1 MIRKITVLLVL
12 LISCAGVAQVGTNG
26 QDRKEEGRPVKEYNL
41 VLENNKIT
49 LGGVT
54 ANGMTINGGIPGPV
68 LEFTE
73 GDLAIINVTNKM
85 NVETSVHWHGLILPN
100 FYDGVPYL
108 TTPPIEPGTTF
119 QYRIPINQ
127 SGTYWY
133 HSHTMLQEQKGVY
146 GSIMIQP
153 KEKTLDYDKDLV
165 VVLSD
170 WTNEKPMNVLRNLKR
185 GNEWYQVKKGT
196 SVPLGRVIKEGAFGA
211 QLKFWRDRMEGAD
224 IADIYYPAFL
234 TNGKTLAEY
243 PEFKPGE
250 KVRLRFINASA
261 STYYWMD
268 FGGGNPMVVSGDGID
283 VQPISKSRFLFGVAE
298 TYDVIVTIPDGT
310 LEVTAT
316 AQDGSG
322 HTSLR
327 LGKGTLYPAKT
338 VDRPDKVA
346 MMKQMA
352 KMDMKMGAPA
362 MVGNKK
368 KNTPEVLMQKYG
380 MKMDMKDGQ
389 MNMGMNDK
397 MSMNK
402 GKMGDKMKTD
412 DQKPMDMNDNHMQME
427 MHNKMDGMKGMNPP
441 AGRAGMDSMSMDHNG
456 ESNKMKGHMNHNMPK
471 MQKDTSSFDY
481 DTRKT
486 YFNYDFLKAKENT
499 TYKADLPVNDILL
512 NLTGNMQRYV
522 WSMNGVPLSETDKI
536 KIKGGEV
543 TRITLN
549 NLTMMHHPMH
559 LHGHYFRVIN
569 ENGERSPLK
578 HTVNVPPMQKV
589 VIEFYNEEYGDWFF
603 HCHILYHMMGGMAR
617 VFSYDTSRDER
628 MKDFPVQKLIDE
640 TDHYYSWGLA
650 RAGSNF
656 NELFLTSS
664 NIRNEFGLRA
674 EFDYDQNLEAEVNYN
689 RYLND
694 WVRLYVGVNTETEI
708 PDSYDEFNTVGLV
721 GVKYF
726 TPYRFNVDVSM
737 DHQLRPRIRLDR
749 ELLIFPRIFLEGE
762 YEYRAD
768 FGWANDLENN
778 ISFESETQW
787 LVGVAYILSRNF
799 SIQANYNNRYGWGGG
814 LLARF

>member
-1 MIRKITVLLVL
+1 MKKITVLLVL
-12 LISCAGVAQVGTNG
+12 LISCVGIAQVGTNG
-26 QDRKEEGRPVKEYNL
+26 QDRKEDGRPVKEYNL
-41 VLENNKIT
+41 TIEENKMT
-49 LGGVT
+49 LGGVA
-54 ANGMTINGGIPGPV
+54 ANAMTINGSIPGPV

-85 NVETSVHWHGLILPN
+85 DEETSVHWHGLILPN

-196 SVPLGRVIKEGAFGA
+196 AVPLGRVIKEGAFGA

-283 VQPISKSRFLFGVAE
+283 VQPVSKSRFLFGIAE

-327 LGKGTLYPAKT
+327 LGQGTLYPAKT
-338 VDRPDKVA
+338 IDRPDKVE

-362 MVGNKK
+362 MAGNKK
-368 KNTPEVLMQKYG
+368 KNTPEFLMQKYG

-427 MHNKMDGMKGMNPP
+427 MHKKMDGMKGMNPP

-486 YFNYDFLKAKENT
+486 YFNYDFLRAKENT

-617 VFSYDTSRDER
+617 VFSYDTPRDER
-628 MKDFPVQKLIDE
+628 MKDYPVQKLIDE
-640 TDHYYSWGLA
+640 TDHYYSWGRA
-650 RAGSNF
+650 RLGSNF
-656 NELFLTSS
+656 NELNLISS

-674 EFDYDQNLEAEVNYN
+674 EFDYDQNAEIEVNYN

-694 WVRLYVGVNTETEI
+694 WVRVYAGVNTETST
-708 PDSYDEFNTVGLV
+708 PDSYDTFNTVGLV

-749 ELLIFPRIFLEGE
+749 ELLIFPRVFLEGE

-768 FGWANDLENN
+768 FGWVNDLENN
-778 ISFESETQW
+778 KSFESETQW

-799 SIQANYNNRYGWGGG
+799 SIQGNYNNRYGWGGG
-814 LLARF
+814 LLVRF

>member
-1 MIRKITVLLVL
+1 MKTVNIIIFLFLTSTVF
-12 LISCAGVAQVGTNG
+12 AQVGTNG
-26 QDRKEEGRPVKEYNL
+26 NDRKEEGRNIKEYNL
-41 VLENNKIT
+41 TIEENELT
-49 LGGVT
+49 LAGVT
-54 ANGMTINGGIPGPV
+54 ANGMTINGSVPGPT
-68 LEFTE
+68 LEFNE

-85 NVETSVHWHGLILPN
+85 DEETSVHWHGLILPN

-108 TTPPIEPGTTF
+108 TTPPIKPNTTF

-146 GSIMIQP
+146 GSIVIQP
-153 KEKTLDYDKDLV
+153 KEKTFEYDTDLV

-196 SVPLGRVIKEGAFGA
+196 AVTLSRVIKEGALGA
-211 QLKFWRDRMEGAD
+211 QFKFWRDRMEGAD

-234 TNGKTLAEY
+234 SNGKKLAEY
-243 PEFKPGE
+243 PKFKPGE

-268 FGGGNPMVVSGDGID
+268 FGAGNATIVSSDGVD
-283 VQPISKSRFLFGVAE
+283 VTPVNKSRFLFGIAE
-298 TYDVIVTIPDGT
+298 TYDVIVTIPNGT

-322 HTSLR
+322 YTSIR
-327 LGKGTLYPAKT
+327 LGTGKLFPAT
-338 VDRPDKVA
+338 GIDRPDKVA

-362 MVGNKK
+362 MARNQK
-368 KNTPEVLMQKYG
+368 KNTPKALMEKYG
-380 MKMDMKDGQ
+380 MKMDMKDGSMKME
-389 MNMGMNDK
+389 MNNMMSMKDGKMNDQMDMK
-397 MSMNK
+397 MNEK
-402 GKMGDKMKTD
+402 DKMEMKKD
-412 DQKPMDMNDNHMQME
+412 SIPMKHDMFM
-427 MHNKMDGMKGMNPP
+427 
-441 AGRAGMDSMSMDHNG
+441 
-456 ESNKMKGHMNHNMPK
+456 
-471 MQKDTSSFDY
+471 MQKDRTSFDY
-481 DTRKT
+481 DARKT
-486 YFNYDFLKAKENT
+486 YFNYDFLEAKENT
-499 TYKADLPVNDILL
+499 TYKSDIPINDILL

-522 WSMNGVPLSETDKI
+522 WSINGVPLSETDKI
-536 KIKGGEV
+536 KIKSGEV

-603 HCHILYHMMGGMAR
+603 HCHVLYHMMGGMAR
-617 VFSYDTSRDER
+617 VFSYDTPRDER
-628 MKDFPVQKLIDE
+628 MEAYPVQKLINE
-640 TDHYYSWGLA
+640 TDHYYSWGSA

-656 NELFLTSS
+656 TELNLMSS
-664 NIRNEFGLRA
+664 NIRNEFSLRT
-674 EFDYDQNLEAEVNYN
+674 ELDYNKNLEAEVNYN

-694 WVRLYVGVNTETEI
+694 WVRVYAGLNTETST
-708 PDSYDEFNTVGLV
+708 PDSYDTFNTVGLV

-749 ELLIFPRIFLEGE
+749 ELLLFPRFFIEGE

-768 FGWANDLENN
+768 FGWVNNLENN
-778 ISFESETQW
+778 NSYEGETQW
-787 LVGVAYILSRNF
+787 LVGASYILSRNF
-799 SIQANYNNRYGWGGG
+799 SIQGNYNNRYGWGGG

>member
-1 MIRKITVLLVL
+1 MKTFNTILLL
-12 LISCAGVAQVGTNG
+12 FLTSMAFAQVGTNG
-26 QDRKEEGRPVKEYNL
+26 EDRKEEGRPIREYNL
-41 VLENNKIT
+41 TIEKNEMT

-54 ANGMTINGGIPGPV
+54 ANGMTINGGIPGPT
-68 LEFTE
+68 LEFKE

-85 NVETSVHWHGLILPN
+85 DEETSVHWHGLILPN

-108 TTPPIEPGTTF
+108 TTPPIKANTTF

-146 GSIMIQP
+146 GSIVIHP

-170 WTNEKPMNVLRNLKR
+170 WTNEKPINVLRNLKR

-196 SVPLGRVIKEGAFGA
+196 AVPLSRVIKEGALGA
-211 QLKFWRDRMEGAD
+211 QFKFWRDRMEGAD
-224 IADIYYPAFL
+224 IADVYYPAFL
-234 TNGKTLAEY
+234 ANGKKLAEY
-243 PEFKPGE
+243 SEFKTGE

-261 STYYWMD
+261 SSYYWVD
-268 FGGGNPMVVSGDGID
+268 FGGGNPMIVASDGVD
-283 VQPISKSRFLFGVAE
+283 VTPEYKNRFLFAIAE
-298 TYDVIVTIPDGT
+298 TYDVIVTIPEGT
-310 LEVTAT
+310 LEITAT

-322 HTSLR
+322 NTSIR
-327 LGKGTLYPAKT
+327 LGSGKLYPAT
-338 VDRPDKVA
+338 VIDRPDKVA

-362 MVGNKK
+362 MVGNQKK
-368 KNTPEVLMQKYG
+368 KTPEFLMQTYG
-380 MKMDMKDGQ
+380 MKMKMDMKDGQ
-389 MNMGMNDK
+389 MK
-397 MSMNK
+397 MDN
-402 GKMGDKMKTD
+402 
-412 DQKPMDMNDNHMQME
+412 DMNMEMKKDATPMNHM
-427 MHNKMDGMKGMNPP
+427 
-441 AGRAGMDSMSMDHNG
+441 MST
-456 ESNKMKGHMNHNMPK
+456 
-471 MQKDTSSFDY
+471 MQKDTASFNY

-499 TYKADLPVNDILL
+499 TFKTDAPVNEILL

-522 WSMNGVPLSETDKI
+522 WSMNGTPLSETDKI
-536 KIKGGEV
+536 KIKSDEV

-578 HTVNVPPMQKV
+578 HTVNVPPMKKV
-589 VIEFYNEEYGDWFF
+589 IIEFYNEEYGDWFF
-603 HCHILYHMMGGMAR
+603 HCHVLYHMMGGMAR
-617 VFSYDTSRDER
+617 VFSYDTPRDER
-628 MKDFPVQKLIDE
+628 MKPYPVQKLIDE
-640 TDHYYSWGLA
+640 TDHYYSWGAA
-650 RAGSNF
+650 RVGSNF
-656 NELFLTSS
+656 NELLLMSS

-674 EFDYDQNLEAEVNYN
+674 EFDYNQNAEIEVNYN

-694 WVRLYVGVNTETEI
+694 WVRVYAGVNTETST
-708 PDSYDEFNTVGLV
+708 PNSYDTFNTVGLV

-768 FGWANDLENN
+768 FGWVNDLENN
-778 ISFESETQW
+778 NSYEGETQW
-787 LVGVAYILSRNF
+787 LIGASYILSRNF
-799 SIQANYNNRYGWGGG
+799 SIQGNYNNRYGWGGG
-814 LLARF
+814 LSIRF

>member
-1 MIRKITVLLVL
+1 MKTLKTITLLL
-12 LISCAGVAQVGTNG
+12 FTSFTFAQVGTNG
-26 QDRKEEGRPVKEYNL
+26 DDRKEEGRHIKEYNL
-41 VLENNKIT
+41 TIEKNEMT

-54 ANGMTINGGIPGPV
+54 AKAMTINGSIPGPT
-68 LEFTE
+68 LEFSE

-85 NVETSVHWHGLILPN
+85 DVETSVHWHGLILPN
-100 FYDGVPYL
+100 YYDGVPYL
-108 TTPPIEPGTTF
+108 NTPPIEPGETF

-146 GSIMIQP
+146 GSIIIQP
-153 KEKTLDYDKDLV
+153 KERVLDYDKDLV

-196 SVPLGRVIKEGAFGA
+196 AVPLSRVIKEGALGA
-211 QLKFWRDRMEGAD
+211 QFKFWRDRMEGAD
-224 IADIYYPAFL
+224 ISDIYYPAFL
-234 TNGKTLAEY
+234 TNGKKVAEY
-243 PEFKPGE
+243 PKFKAGE

-268 FGGGNPMVVSGDGID
+268 FGGGNPMIVSSDGID
-283 VQPISKSRFLFGVAE
+283 VEPVHKSRFLFGIAE
-298 TYDVIVTIPDGT
+298 TYDVIVTIPEGT
-310 LEVTAT
+310 LEITAT
-316 AQDGSG
+316 TQDGSG
-322 HTSLR
+322 NTSLH
-327 LGKGTLYPAKT
+327 LGQGTLYLAERI
-338 VDRPDKVA
+338 DRPDKVE

-352 KMDMKMGAPA
+352 TMDMKMGAPA
-362 MVGNKK
+362 MVGNQKK
-368 KNTPEVLMQKYG
+368 KTPEVLMQKYG
-380 MKMDMKDGQ
+380 MKMDMKEGQ
-389 MNMGMNDK
+389 MNDK
-397 MSMNK
+397 MNM
-402 GKMGDKMKTD
+402 D
-412 DQKPMDMNDNHMQME
+412 D
-427 MHNKMDGMKGMNPP
+427 
-441 AGRAGMDSMSMDHNG
+441 
-456 ESNKMKGHMNHNMPK
+456 HMNHNNQM
-471 MQKDTSSFDY
+471 MEKDTSSFDY
-481 DTRKT
+481 KTRKA
-486 YFNYDFLKAKENT
+486 YFNYDFLKAKEKT
-499 TYKADLPVNDILL
+499 TYKADIPVNDILL

-522 WSMNGVPLSETDKI
+522 WSMNGVPLSETDNI

-549 NLTMMHHPMH
+549 NITMMHHPMH

-578 HTVNVPPMQKV
+578 HTVNVPPMKKV
-589 VIEFYNEEYGDWFF
+589 VIEFYNEEVGDWIF
-603 HCHILYHMMGGMAR
+603 HCHVLYHMMGGMAR
-617 VFSYDTSRDER
+617 VFSYDTPRDER
-628 MKDFPVQKLIDE
+628 MKEFPAQKLVDE

-656 NELFLTSS
+656 NELFLTTS

-674 EFDYDQNLEAEVNYN
+674 ELDYDQNLEAEINYN

-694 WVRLYVGVNTETEI
+694 WVRVYVGVNTETEI
-708 PDSYDEFNTVGLV
+708 PNSYDEFNTVGLV

-768 FGWANDLENN
+768 FGWVNDLENN
-778 ISFESETQW
+778 SSYEDETQW
-787 LVGVAYILSRNF
+787 LVGVSYILSRNF
-799 SIQANYNNRYGWGGG
+799 SIQGNYNNRYGWGGG

>member
-1 MIRKITVLLVL
+1 MKTFNTIFLLFL
-12 LISCAGVAQVGTNG
+12 TSMAFAQVGTNG
-26 QDRKEEGRPVKEYNL
+26 QDRKEEGRNIQEYNL
-41 VLENNKIT
+41 TIEENEIT
-49 LGGVT
+49 LSGVT
-54 ANGMTINGGIPGPV
+54 AKGMTINGGIPGPT
-68 LEFTE
+68 LEFNE

-85 NVETSVHWHGLILPN
+85 DEETSVHWHGLILPN

-108 TTPPIEPGTTF
+108 TTPPIKPNTTF

-146 GSIMIQP
+146 GSIVIHP

-170 WTNEKPMNVLRNLKR
+170 WTNEKPINVLRNLKR

-196 SVPLGRVIKEGAFGA
+196 AVPLSRVIKEDALGA
-211 QLKFWRDRMEGAD
+211 QFKFWRDRMEGAD

-234 TNGKTLAEY
+234 ANGKKVAEY
-243 PEFKPGE
+243 PEFKAGE

-261 STYYWMD
+261 SSYYWLD
-268 FGGGNPMVVSGDGID
+268 FGGDNPMIVASDGVD
-283 VQPISKSRFLFGVAE
+283 VTPKYKNRFLFAIAE
-298 TYDVIVTIPDGT
+298 TYDVIVTIPEGT
-310 LEVTAT
+310 LEITAT

-322 HTSLR
+322 NMSIR
-327 LGKGTLYPAKT
+327 LGSGKLYPAT
-338 VDRPDKVA
+338 VIDRPDKVA

-362 MVGNKK
+362 LVGNKNS
-368 KNTPEVLMQKYG
+368 NTPEVLMQKYG
-380 MKMDMKDGQ
+380 MKMNMDMKDGQ
-389 MNMGMNDK
+389 MENEMN
-397 MSMNK
+397 
-402 GKMGDKMKTD
+402 
-412 DQKPMDMNDNHMQME
+412 ME
-427 MHNKMDGMKGMNPP
+427 MKKDVMP
-441 AGRAGMDSMSMDHNG
+441 
-456 ESNKMKGHMNHNMPK
+456 MNHKM
-471 MQKDTSSFDY
+471 MQKDTTSFNY

-499 TYKADLPVNDILL
+499 TYKADIPVTDLLL

-522 WSMNGVPLSETDKI
+522 WSLNGIPLSETDKI

-603 HCHILYHMMGGMAR
+603 HCHVLYHMMGGMAR
-617 VFSYDTSRDER
+617 VFSYDTPRDER
-628 MKDFPVQKLIDE
+628 MKPYPVQKLIDE
-640 TDHYYSWGLA
+640 TDHYYSWGAA
-650 RAGSNF
+650 RVGSNF
-656 NELFLTSS
+656 NELLLMSS

-674 EFDYDQNLEAEVNYN
+674 EFDYNQNAEIEVNYN

-694 WVRLYVGVNTETEI
+694 WVRVYAGVNTETST
-708 PDSYDEFNTVGLV
+708 PNSYDTFNTVGLV

-768 FGWANDLENN
+768 FGWVNDLENN
-778 ISFESETQW
+778 NSYEGETQW
-787 LVGVAYILSRNF
+787 LIGASYILSRNF
-799 SIQANYNNRYGWGGG
+799 SIQGNYNNRYGWGGG
-814 LLARF
+814 LLVRF

>member
-1 MIRKITVLLVL
+1 MKTLKIITLLL
-12 LISCAGVAQVGTNG
+12 FTSFTFAQVGTNG
-26 QDRKEEGRPVKEYNL
+26 DDRKEEGRPVKEYNL
-41 VLENNKIT
+41 TLEQRVMT

-54 ANGMTINGGIPGPV
+54 SKAMTINGQIPGPV

-85 NVETSVHWHGLILPN
+85 DEETSVHWHGLILPN

-108 TTPPIEPGTTF
+108 TTPPIEPGETF

-146 GSIMIQP
+146 GSIIIQP

-196 SVPLGRVIKEGAFGA
+196 AVPLSRVIKEGALGA
-211 QLKFWRDRMEGAD
+211 QFKFWRDRMEGAD

-234 TNGKTLAEY
+234 TNGKKQADY
-243 PEFKPGE
+243 PEFLPGE

-268 FGGGNPMVVSGDGID
+268 FGGGNPMIVSSDGID
-283 VQPISKSRFLFGVAE
+283 VEPISKSRFLFGIAE
-298 TYDVIVTIPDGT
+298 TYDVIVTIPEGT
-310 LEVTAT
+310 LEITAT

-322 HTSLR
+322 DTSLR
-327 LGKGTLYPAKT
+327 IGQGTLYPAERI
-338 VDRPDKVA
+338 DRPDKVE
-346 MMKQMA
+346 MMKQMT
-352 KMDMKMGAPA
+352 KMDMKMGAPS

-368 KNTPEVLMQKYG
+368 KNTPKVLMQKYG

-389 MNMGMNDK
+389 MNMNDNSSMKDGAMIDK
-397 MSMNK
+397 MNM
-402 GKMGDKMKTD
+402 D
-412 DQKPMDMNDNHMQME
+412 D
-427 MHNKMDGMKGMNPP
+427 
-441 AGRAGMDSMSMDHNG
+441 
-456 ESNKMKGHMNHNMPK
+456 HMNHNDQM

-481 DTRKT
+481 NTRKT

-603 HCHILYHMMGGMAR
+603 HCHVLYHMMGGMAR
-617 VFSYDTSRDER
+617 VFSYNTPRDKR
-628 MKDFPVQKLIDE
+628 MADYPVQKLIDE
-640 TDHYYSWGLA
+640 TDHYYSWGMA
-650 RAGSNF
+650 RLGSNF
-656 NELFLTSS
+656 SELFLTTS

-674 EFDYDQNLEAEVNYN
+674 ELDYDQNLEAEVNYN

-694 WVRLYVGVNTETEI
+694 WVRVYVGVNTETEI
-708 PDSYDEFNTVGLV
+708 PNSYDELNTVGLV

-726 TPYRFNVDVSM
+726 TPYRFNVDVSI
-737 DHQLRPRIRLDR
+737 DHELRPRIRLDR
-749 ELLIFPRIFLEGE
+749 ELLIFPRVFLEGE
-762 YEYRAD
+762 YEYR
-768 FGWANDLENN
+768 
-778 ISFESETQW
+778 
-787 LVGVAYILSRNF
+787 
-799 SIQANYNNRYGWGGG
+799 
-814 LLARF
+814 

>member
-1 MIRKITVLLVL
+1 MKTLKTITLLL
-12 LISCAGVAQVGTNG
+12 FTSFTFAQVGTNG
-26 QDRKEEGRPVKEYNL
+26 DDRKEEGRHVKEYNL
-41 VLENNKIT
+41 TLEQKEMT

-54 ANGMTINGGIPGPV
+54 ANAMTINGQIPGPV

-85 NVETSVHWHGLILPN
+85 DEETSVHWHGLILPN

-108 TTPPIEPGTTF
+108 TTPPIEPGETF

-146 GSIMIQP
+146 GSIIIQP

-196 SVPLGRVIKEGAFGA
+196 AVPLSRVIKEGALGA
-211 QLKFWRDRMEGAD
+211 QFKFWRDRMEGAD

-234 TNGKTLAEY
+234 TNGKKQADY
-243 PEFKPGE
+243 PEFLPGE

-268 FGGGNPMVVSGDGID
+268 FGGGNPMVVSSDGID
-283 VQPISKSRFLFGVAE
+283 VEPISKSRFLFGIAE
-298 TYDVIVTIPDGT
+298 TYDVIVTIPEGT
-310 LEVTAT
+310 VEITAT

-322 HTSLR
+322 DTSLR
-327 LGKGTLYPAKT
+327 IGQGTLYPAERI
-338 VDRPDKVA
+338 DRPDKVE

-352 KMDMKMGAPA
+352 KMDMKMGAPS

-389 MNMGMNDK
+389 MNMNDNSSTKDGAMNDK
-397 MSMNK
+397 MNM
-402 GKMGDKMKTD
+402 D
-412 DQKPMDMNDNHMQME
+412 D
-427 MHNKMDGMKGMNPP
+427 
-441 AGRAGMDSMSMDHNG
+441 
-456 ESNKMKGHMNHNMPK
+456 HMNHNDQM

-481 DTRKT
+481 NTRKT

-617 VFSYDTSRDER
+617 VFSYDTPRDKR
-628 MKDFPVQKLIDE
+628 MADYPVQKLIDE
-640 TDHYYSWGLA
+640 TDHYYSWGMA
-650 RAGSNF
+650 RLGSNF
-656 NELFLTSS
+656 SELFLTTS

-674 EFDYDQNLEAEVNYN
+674 ELDYDQNLEAEVNYN

-708 PDSYDEFNTVGLV
+708 PNSFDEFNTVGLV

-726 TPYRFNVDVSM
+726 TPYRFNVDVSI

-749 ELLIFPRIFLEGE
+749 ELLIFPRVFLEGE
-762 YEYRAD
+762 YEYRVD

-778 ISFESETQW
+778 NSYESETQW
-787 LVGVAYILSRNF
+787 LVGASYILSRNF
-799 SIQANYNNRYGWGGG
+799 SIQGNYNNRYGWGGG
-814 LLARF
+814 LTARF

>member
-1 MIRKITVLLVL
+1 MTVKTFNTILLLFLTSLVF
-12 LISCAGVAQVGTNG
+12 SQVGTNSD
-26 QDRKEEGRPVKEYNL
+26 DRKEEGRPVKEYNL
-41 VLENNKIT
+41 TLEQREMT

-54 ANGMTINGGIPGPV
+54 SKAMTINGQIPGPV

-85 NVETSVHWHGLILPN
+85 DEETSVHWHGLILPN

-108 TTPPIEPGTTF
+108 TTPPIEPGGTF

-146 GSIMIQP
+146 GSIIIQP
-153 KEKTLDYDKDLV
+153 KEKTLDYDKELV

-196 SVPLGRVIKEGAFGA
+196 AVPLSRVIKEGALGA
-211 QLKFWRDRMEGAD
+211 QFKFWRDRMEGAD

-234 TNGKTLAEY
+234 TNGKKQADY
-243 PEFKPGE
+243 PEFLPGE

-268 FGGGNPMVVSGDGID
+268 FGGGNPMIVSSDGID
-283 VQPISKSRFLFGVAE
+283 VEPISKSRFLFGIAE
-298 TYDVIVTIPDGT
+298 TYDVIVTIPEGT
-310 LEVTAT
+310 VEITAT

-322 HTSLR
+322 DTSLR
-327 LGKGTLYPAKT
+327 IGQGTLYPARRI
-338 VDRPDKVA
+338 DRPDKVE

-352 KMDMKMGAPA
+352 KMDMKMGAPS

-389 MNMGMNDK
+389 MNMNDNMSMKDGAMNDK
-397 MSMNK
+397 MN
-402 GKMGDKMKTD
+402 
-412 DQKPMDMNDNHMQME
+412 MDE
-427 MHNKMDGMKGMNPP
+427 
-441 AGRAGMDSMSMDHNG
+441 
-456 ESNKMKGHMNHNMPK
+456 HMNHNDQM

-481 DTRKT
+481 NTRKT

-569 ENGERSPLK
+569 ENGKRSPLK

-603 HCHILYHMMGGMAR
+603 HCHVLYHMMGGMAR
-617 VFSYDTSRDER
+617 VFSYDTPRDKR
-628 MKDFPVQKLIDE
+628 MADYPVQKLIDE
-640 TDHYYSWGLA
+640 TDHYYSWGMA
-650 RAGSNF
+650 RLGSNF
-656 NELFLTSS
+656 SELFLTTS

-674 EFDYDQNLEAEVNYN
+674 ELDYDQNLEAEVNYN

-694 WVRLYVGVNTETEI
+694 WVRVYVGVNTETEI
-708 PDSYDEFNTVGLV
+708 PNSYDEFNTVGLV

-726 TPYRFNVDVSM
+726 TPYRFNVDVSI

-749 ELLIFPRIFLEGE
+749 ELLIFPRVFLEGE
-762 YEYRAD
+762 YEYRID
-768 FGWANDLENN
+768 FGWVNDLENN
-778 ISFESETQW
+778 NSYESETQW
-787 LVGVAYILSRNF
+787 LVGASYILSRNF
-799 SIQANYNNRYGWGGG
+799 SIQGNYNNRYGWGGG
-814 LLARF
+814 LTARF

>member
-1 MIRKITVLLVL
+1 MVRKITVFLVL
-12 LISCAGVAQVGTNG
+12 LISSEGFAQVGTNG
-26 QDRKEEGRPVKEYNL
+26 QDRKEDGRPIKEYDL
-41 VLENNKIT
+41 TIEKNKMT
-49 LGGVT
+49 LDGVT
-54 ANGMTINGGIPGPV
+54 ANAMTINGSIPGPV
-68 LEFTE
+68 LEFKE

-85 NVETSVHWHGLILPN
+85 DEETSVHWHGLILPN

-196 SVPLGRVIKEGAFGA
+196 AVPLGRVIKEGAFGA

-224 IADIYYPAFL
+224 IADIYYPAFF
-234 TNGKTLAEY
+234 TNGKKMAEY

-268 FGGGNPMVVSGDGID
+268 FGGGNPMLVSSDGVD
-283 VQPISKSRFLFGVAE
+283 VQPVSKSRFLFGIAE
-298 TYDVIVTIPDGT
+298 TYDVIVTIPEGT
-310 LEVTAT
+310 IEITAT

-322 HTSLR
+322 HTSIQ
-327 LGKGTLYPAKT
+327 LGNGTLYPAKT
-338 VDRPDKVA
+338 IDRPDKVA

-368 KNTPEVLMQKYG
+368 KNTPKVLMQKYG
-380 MKMDMKDGQ
+380 MKMNMKDGE

-397 MSMNK
+397 MSMK
-402 GKMGDKMKTD
+402 DGKMN
-412 DQKPMDMNDNHMQME
+412 DQMDM
-427 MHNKMDGMKGMNPP
+427 KMDDTMGMKK
-441 AGRAGMDSMSMDHNG
+441 DSMSMSRNG
-456 ESNKMKGHMNHNMPK
+456 ASGKMEGHMHNMPM
-471 MQKDTSSFDY
+471 MQKDSTSFGY
-481 DTRKT
+481 EERKT
-486 YFNYDFLKAKENT
+486 YFNYDFLEAKEKT
-499 TYKADLPVNDILL
+499 EFKADLPVNELLL
-512 NLTGNMQRYV
+512 NLTGNMNRYV

-536 KIKGGEV
+536 NIKGGEV

-589 VIEFYNEEYGDWFF
+589 IIEFYNEEYGDWFF
-603 HCHILYHMMGGMAR
+603 HCHVLYHMMGGMAR
-617 VFSYDTSRDER
+617 V
-628 MKDFPVQKLIDE
+628 
-640 TDHYYSWGLA
+640 
-650 RAGSNF
+650 
-656 NELFLTSS
+656 
-664 NIRNEFGLRA
+664 
-674 EFDYDQNLEAEVNYN
+674 
-689 RYLND
+689 
-694 WVRLYVGVNTETEI
+694 
-708 PDSYDEFNTVGLV
+708 
-721 GVKYF
+721 
-726 TPYRFNVDVSM
+726 
-737 DHQLRPRIRLDR
+737 
-749 ELLIFPRIFLEGE
+749 
-762 YEYRAD
+762 
-768 FGWANDLENN
+768 
-778 ISFESETQW
+778 
-787 LVGVAYILSRNF
+787 
-799 SIQANYNNRYGWGGG
+799 
-814 LLARF
+814 

>member
-1 MIRKITVLLVL
+1 MKILKTFTLL
-12 LISCAGVAQVGTNG
+12 LITTSVFAQVGTNG
-26 QDRKEEGRPVKEYNL
+26 QDRKEEGRIIKEYNL
-41 VLENNKIT
+41 TIEENKMT

-54 ANGMTINGGIPGPV
+54 ANAMTLNGGIPGPV
-68 LEFTE
+68 LEFNE

-85 NVETSVHWHGLILPN
+85 DEETSVHWHGLILPN

-146 GSIMIQP
+146 GSIIIHP
-153 KEKTLDYDKDLV
+153 KEKNLEYDKDLV

-196 SVPLGRVIKEGAFGA
+196 AVPLSRVISEGALGA

-234 TNGKTLAEY
+234 SNGKKLAEY
-243 PEFKPGE
+243 PEFKAGE

-261 STYYWMD
+261 STYYWLD
-268 FGGGNPMVVSGDGID
+268 FGEGNPMVVSSDGID
-283 VQPISKSRFLFGVAE
+283 VQPVSKSRFLFGIAE
-298 TYDVIVTIPDGT
+298 TYDVIVTIPKGT
-310 LEVTAT
+310 LEITAT

-322 HTSLR
+322 HTSVQ
-327 LGKGTLYPAKT
+327 LGSGTLYPAKRI
-338 VDRPDKVA
+338 DRPDKVE
-346 MMKQMA
+346 MMKQMG

-389 MNMGMNDK
+389 MKTGMHDK
-397 MSMNK
+397 MSMND
-402 GKMGDKMKTD
+402 GKMGNQKDMKA
-412 DQKPMDMNDNHMQME
+412 NDHMGHDMQM
-427 MHNKMDGMKGMNPP
+427 
-441 AGRAGMDSMSMDHNG
+441 
-456 ESNKMKGHMNHNMPK
+456 
-471 MQKDTSSFDY
+471 MQKDTASFDY
-481 DTRKT
+481 SARKT
-486 YFNYDFLKAKENT
+486 YFNYDFLKAKKNT
-499 TYKADLPVNDILL
+499 TFKADLPVNDILL

-536 KIKGGEV
+536 KIKSGEV

-603 HCHILYHMMGGMAR
+603 HCHVLYHMMGGMAR
-617 VFSYDTSRDER
+617 VFSYDTPRDKR
-628 MKDFPVQKLIDE
+628 MEDFPVQKLIDE
-640 TDHYYSWGLA
+640 TDHYYSWGLV

-674 EFDYDQNLEAEVNYN
+674 EFDYDKNLEAEVNYN

-708 PDSYDEFNTVGLV
+708 PDSFDELNTVGLI

-737 DHQLRPRIRLDR
+737 DHQLRPRVRLDR

-768 FGWANDLENN
+768 FGWVNDLGDS
-778 ISFESETQW
+778 SFESETQW
-787 LVGVAYILSRNF
+787 LVGLSYILSRNF
-799 SIQANYNNRYGWGGG
+799 SIQGNYNNRYGWGGG

>member
-1 MIRKITVLLVL
+1 MKTMKTINTIIFLFLTS
-12 LISCAGVAQVGTNG
+12 IAFAQVGTNG
-26 QDRKEEGRPVKEYNL
+26 DDRNEEGRNIKEYNL
-41 VLENNKIT
+41 TIEENEMT
-49 LGGVT
+49 LAGVT
-54 ANGMTINGGIPGPV
+54 AKGMTINGSIPGPV
-68 LEFTE
+68 LEFNE

-85 NVETSVHWHGLILPN
+85 DEETSVHWHGLILPN

-108 TTPPIEPGTTF
+108 TTPPIKPGTTF

-146 GSIMIQP
+146 GSIVIHP
-153 KEKTLDYDKDLV
+153 KEKTLDYDTDLV

-196 SVPLGRVIKEGAFGA
+196 AVPLSRVIKEGALGA
-211 QLKFWRDRMEGAD
+211 QFKFWRDRMEGAD
-224 IADIYYPAFL
+224 IADVYYPAFL
-234 TNGKTLAEY
+234 SNGKKLAEY
-243 PEFKPGE
+243 PEFKSGE

-261 STYYWMD
+261 SSYYWMD
-268 FGGGNPMVVSGDGID
+268 FGAGNPLIVSSDGVD
-283 VQPISKSRFLFGVAE
+283 VTPVNKSRFLFGIAE
-298 TYDVIVTIPDGT
+298 TYDVIVTIPNGI

-316 AQDGSG
+316 TQDGSG
-322 HTSLR
+322 STSIR
-327 LGKGTLYPAKT
+327 LGSGKLFPAT
-338 VDRPDKVA
+338 VIDRPDKVA

-362 MVGNKK
+362 MAGNQK
-368 KNTPEVLMQKYG
+368 KNTPEALMKRYG
-380 MKMDMKDGQ
+380 MQMDMKDGN
-389 MNMGMNDK
+389 MNMDMNNK
-397 MSMNK
+397 MSMK
-402 GKMGDKMKTD
+402 DGKMDNQMSMKKD
-412 DQKPMDMNDNHMQME
+412 DQKPMNMNDNHMQME
-427 MHNKMDGMKGMNPP
+427 MDKKMDMKK
-441 AGRAGMDSMSMDHNG
+441 DSMP
-456 ESNKMKGHMNHNMPK
+456 MNHNMS
-471 MQKDTSSFDY
+471 MLQKDSRSFDY
-481 DTRKT
+481 NARKT

-499 TYKADLPVNDILL
+499 TYKEDLPVNDLLL

-522 WSMNGVPLSETDKI
+522 WSINGVPLSETDKI

-589 VIEFYNEEYGDWFF
+589 IIEFYNEEYGDWFF
-603 HCHILYHMMGGMAR
+603 HCHVLYHMMGGMAR
-617 VFSYDTSRDER
+617 VFSYDTPRDER
-628 MKDFPVQKLIDE
+628 MEAYPVQKLIDE
-640 TDHYYSWGLA
+640 TDHYYSWGRA

-656 NELFLTSS
+656 TELNLMSS

-674 EFDYDQNLEAEVNYN
+674 EFDYDQNAEVEVNYN

-694 WVRLYVGVNTETEI
+694 WVRVYAGVNTETST
-708 PDSYDEFNTVGLV
+708 PDSYDTFNTVGLV

-749 ELLIFPRIFLEGE
+749 ELLLFPRLFIEGE

-768 FGWANDLENN
+768 FGWVNDIGN
-778 ISFESETQW
+778 ISYQGETQW
-787 LVGVAYILSRNF
+787 LVGASYILSRNF
-799 SIQANYNNRYGWGGG
+799 SIQGNYNNRYGWGGG
-814 LLARF
+814 LLVRF

>member
-1 MIRKITVLLVL
+1 MKTFNTIFLLFL
-12 LISCAGVAQVGTNG
+12 TSMAFAQVGTNG
-26 QDRKEEGRPVKEYNL
+26 EDRKEEGRNIQEYNL
-41 VLENNKIT
+41 TIEENEIT
-49 LGGVT
+49 LSGVT
-54 ANGMTINGGIPGPV
+54 AKGMTINGGIPGPT
-68 LEFTE
+68 LEFNE

-85 NVETSVHWHGLILPN
+85 DEETSVHWHGLILPN

-108 TTPPIEPGTTF
+108 TTPPIKPNTTF

-146 GSIMIQP
+146 GSIVIHP

-165 VVLSD
+165 IVLSD

-196 SVPLGRVIKEGAFGA
+196 AVPLSRVIKEGALGA
-211 QLKFWRDRMEGAD
+211 QFKFWRDRMEGAD

-234 TNGKTLAEY
+234 ANGKKLAEY

-268 FGGGNPMVVSGDGID
+268 FGAGNATIVSSDGVD
-283 VQPISKSRFLFGVAE
+283 VTPVNKSRFLFGIAE
-298 TYDVIVTIPDGT
+298 TYDVIVTIPNGT

-322 HTSLR
+322 YTSIR
-327 LGKGTLYPAKT
+327 LGTGKLFPAT
-338 VDRPDKVA
+338 VIDRPDKVA

-362 MVGNKK
+362 LVGNKNS
-368 KNTPEVLMQKYG
+368 NTPEVLMQKYG
-380 MKMDMKDGQ
+380 MKMNMDMKDGQ
-389 MNMGMNDK
+389 MENEMN
-397 MSMNK
+397 
-402 GKMGDKMKTD
+402 
-412 DQKPMDMNDNHMQME
+412 ME
-427 MHNKMDGMKGMNPP
+427 MKKDVMP
-441 AGRAGMDSMSMDHNG
+441 
-456 ESNKMKGHMNHNMPK
+456 MNHKM
-471 MQKDTSSFDY
+471 MQKDTTSFNY

-499 TYKADLPVNDILL
+499 TYKADIPVTDLLL

-522 WSMNGVPLSETDKI
+522 WSLNGIPLSETDKI

-603 HCHILYHMMGGMAR
+603 HCHVLYHMMGGMAR
-617 VFSYDTSRDER
+617 VFSYDTPRDER
-628 MKDFPVQKLIDE
+628 MKPYPVQKLIDE
-640 TDHYYSWGLA
+640 TDHYYSWGAA
-650 RAGSNF
+650 RVGSNF
-656 NELFLTSS
+656 NELLLMSS

-674 EFDYDQNLEAEVNYN
+674 EFDYNQNAEIEVNYN

-694 WVRLYVGVNTETEI
+694 WVRVYAGVNTETST
-708 PDSYDEFNTVGLV
+708 PNSYDTFNTVGLV

-768 FGWANDLENN
+768 FGWVNDLENN
-778 ISFESETQW
+778 NSYEGETQW
-787 LVGVAYILSRNF
+787 LIGASYILSRNF
-799 SIQANYNNRYGWGGG
+799 SIQGNYNNKYGWGGG
-814 LLARF
+814 LLVRF

>member
-1 MIRKITVLLVL
+1 
-12 LISCAGVAQVGTNG
+12 
-26 QDRKEEGRPVKEYNL
+26 
-41 VLENNKIT
+41 LE
-49 LGGVT
+49 
-54 ANGMTINGGIPGPV
+54 
-68 LEFTE
+68 
-73 GDLAIINVTNKM
+73 
-85 NVETSVHWHGLILPN
+85 
-100 FYDGVPYL
+100 
-108 TTPPIEPGTTF
+108 
-119 QYRIPINQ
+119 
-127 SGTYWY
+127 
-133 HSHTMLQEQKGVY
+133 
-146 GSIMIQP
+146 
-153 KEKTLDYDKDLV
+153 YDKDLV

-170 WTNEKPMNVLRNLKR
+170 WTDEKPMNVLRNLKR

-196 SVPLGRVIKEGAFGA
+196 AVPLSRVISEGALGA

-234 TNGKTLAEY
+234 TNGKSLAEY

-261 STYYWMD
+261 STYYWLD
-268 FGGGNPMVVSGDGID
+268 FGGGNPMVVAGDGID
-283 VQPISKSRFLFGVAE
+283 VEPVAKSRFLFGIAE
-298 TYDVIVTIPDGT
+298 TYDVIVTIPEGT

-322 HTSLR
+322 STSLR
-327 LGKGTLYPAKT
+327 LGEGILYPAERIG
-338 VDRPDKVA
+338 RPDKVE

-352 KMDMKMGAPA
+352 KMDMKMGAPS

-368 KNTPEVLMQKYG
+368 KKTPEYLKENYG
-380 MKMDMKDGQ
+380 MKMDMKDGK
-389 MNMGMNDK
+389 MNMND
-397 MSMNK
+397 
-402 GKMGDKMKTD
+402 GKMGN
-412 DQKPMDMNDNHMQME
+412 QMDMKANDHMG
-427 MHNKMDGMKGMNPP
+427 HD
-441 AGRAGMDSMSMDHNG
+441 MSM
-456 ESNKMKGHMNHNMPK
+456 
-471 MQKDTSSFDY
+471 MQKDTVSFNY
-481 DTRKT
+481 STRKT
-486 YFNYDFLKAKENT
+486 YFNYDFLKATENT
-499 TYKADLPVNDILL
+499 TFKANLPVNDILL

-536 KIKGGEV
+536 KIKSGEV

-559 LHGHYFRVIN
+559 LHGHYFRVVN

-603 HCHILYHMMGGMAR
+603 HCHVLYHMMGGMAR
-617 VFSYDTSRDER
+617 VFSYDTPRDKR
-628 MKDFPVQKLIDE
+628 MEDFPVQKLIDE
-640 TDHYYSWGLA
+640 TDHYYSWGLL

-674 EFDYDQNLEAEVNYN
+674 EFDYDKNLEAEVNYN

-708 PDSYDEFNTVGLV
+708 PNSFDEFNTVGLI

-737 DHQLRPRIRLDR
+737 DNQLRPRIRLDR

-768 FGWANDLENN
+768 FGWVNDLGDS
-778 ISFESETQW
+778 SFESETQW
-787 LVGVAYILSRNF
+787 LVGLSYILSRNF
-799 SIQANYNNRYGWGGG
+799 SIQGNYNNRYGWGGG

>member
-1 MIRKITVLLVL
+1 MIRKITILFVLLV
-12 LISCAGVAQVGTNG
+12 SFESVAQVGTNG
-26 QDRKEEGRPVKEYNL
+26 QDRKEEGRPIKEYNL
-41 VLENNKIT
+41 TIEENKMT

-54 ANGMTINGGIPGPV
+54 ANAMTINGGIPGPV
-68 LEFTE
+68 LEFNE

-85 NVETSVHWHGLILPN
+85 DEETSVHWHGLILPN

-146 GSIMIQP
+146 GSIIIQP
-153 KEKTLDYDKDLV
+153 KDKTLDYDKDLV

-196 SVPLGRVIKEGAFGA
+196 AVPLSRVIKEGALGA
-211 QLKFWRDRMEGAD
+211 QFKFWRDRMEGAD

-234 TNGKTLAEY
+234 TNGKKQADY
-243 PEFKPGE
+243 PEFLPGE

-268 FGGGNPMVVSGDGID
+268 FGGGNPMVVSSDGID
-283 VQPISKSRFLFGVAE
+283 VEPISKSRFLFGIAE
-298 TYDVIVTIPDGT
+298 TYDVIVTIPEGT
-310 LEVTAT
+310 VEITAT

-322 HTSLR
+322 NTSIR
-327 LGKGTLYPAKT
+327 LGSGKLYPAKRI
-338 VDRPDKVA
+338 DRPDKVE

-352 KMDMKMGAPA
+352 KMDMKMGAPS
-362 MVGNKK
+362 MVGNKM
-368 KNTPEVLMQKYG
+368 KNTPKVLMQKYG

-389 MNMGMNDK
+389 MNMNDNMSMKDGAMNDK
-397 MSMNK
+397 MNM
-402 GKMGDKMKTD
+402 D
-412 DQKPMDMNDNHMQME
+412 D
-427 MHNKMDGMKGMNPP
+427 
-441 AGRAGMDSMSMDHNG
+441 
-456 ESNKMKGHMNHNMPK
+456 HMNHNDQM

-481 DTRKT
+481 NTRKT

-578 HTVNVPPMQKV
+578 HTVNVLPMQKV

-617 VFSYDTSRDER
+617 VFSYDTPGDKR
-628 MKDFPVQKLIDE
+628 MEEYPVQKLIDE

-650 RAGSNF
+650 RIGSNF
-656 NELFLTSS
+656 NELLLTSS

-694 WVRLYVGVNTETEI
+694 WVRVYVGVNTETEI
-708 PDSYDEFNTVGLV
+708 PNSYDEFNTVGLV

-737 DHQLRPRIRLDR
+737 DNQLRPRIRLDR
-749 ELLIFPRIFLEGE
+749 ELLIFPRVFLEGE
-762 YEYRAD
+762 YEYRID
-768 FGWANDLENN
+768 FGWVNDLENN
-778 ISFESETQW
+778 NSYESETQW
-787 LVGVAYILSRNF
+787 LVGASYILSRNF
-799 SIQANYNNRYGWGGG
+799 SIQGNYNNRYGWGGG

>member
-1 MIRKITVLLVL
+1 MKTLKTITLLL
-12 LISCAGVAQVGTNG
+12 FTSFTFAQVGTNG
-26 QDRKEEGRPVKEYNL
+26 DDRKEEGRPVKEYNL
-41 VLENNKIT
+41 TLEQKEMT

-54 ANGMTINGGIPGPV
+54 ANAMTINGQIPGPV

-85 NVETSVHWHGLILPN
+85 DEETSVHWHGLILPN

-108 TTPPIEPGTTF
+108 TTPPIEPGETF

-146 GSIMIQP
+146 GSIIIQP

-196 SVPLGRVIKEGAFGA
+196 AVPLSRVIKEGALGA
-211 QLKFWRDRMEGAD
+211 QFKFWRDRMEGAD

-234 TNGKTLAEY
+234 TNGKKQADY
-243 PEFKPGE
+243 PEFLPGE

-268 FGGGNPMVVSGDGID
+268 FGGGNPMVVSSDGID
-283 VQPISKSRFLFGVAE
+283 VEPISKSRFLFGIAE
-298 TYDVIVTIPDGT
+298 TYDVIVTIPEGT
-310 LEVTAT
+310 VEITAT

-322 HTSLR
+322 DTSLR
-327 LGKGTLYPAKT
+327 IGQGTLYPAERI
-338 VDRPDKVA
+338 DRPDKVE

-352 KMDMKMGAPA
+352 KMDMKMGAPS

-389 MNMGMNDK
+389 MNMNDNSSMKDGAMNDR
-397 MSMNK
+397 MN
-402 GKMGDKMKTD
+402 MD
-412 DQKPMDMNDNHMQME
+412 D
-427 MHNKMDGMKGMNPP
+427 
-441 AGRAGMDSMSMDHNG
+441 
-456 ESNKMKGHMNHNMPK
+456 HMNHNDQM

-481 DTRKT
+481 NTRKT

-617 VFSYDTSRDER
+617 VFSYDTPRDKR
-628 MKDFPVQKLIDE
+628 MADYPVQKLIDE
-640 TDHYYSWGLA
+640 TDHYYSWGMA
-650 RAGSNF
+650 RLGSNF
-656 NELFLTSS
+656 SELFLTTS

-674 EFDYDQNLEAEVNYN
+674 ELDYDQNLEAEVNYN

-694 WVRLYVGVNTETEI
+694 WVRVYVGVNTETEI
-708 PDSYDEFNTVGLV
+708 PNSYDEFNTVGLV

-726 TPYRFNVDVSM
+726 TPYRFNVDVSI

-749 ELLIFPRIFLEGE
+749 ELLIFPRVFLEGE
-762 YEYRAD
+762 YEYRVD
-768 FGWANDLENN
+768 FGWVNDLENN
-778 ISFESETQW
+778 NSYESETQW
-787 LVGVAYILSRNF
+787 LVGASYILSRNF
-799 SIQANYNNRYGWGGG
+799 SIQGNYNNRYGWGGG
-814 LLARF
+814 LTARF

>member
-1 MIRKITVLLVL
+1 MKFLTIITLLL
-12 LISCAGVAQVGTNG
+12 LSSIAFAQVGTNG

-41 VLENNKIT
+41 IIEENEMT
-49 LGGVT
+49 LAGVT
-54 ANGMTINGGIPGPV
+54 AKGMTINGGIPGPV
-68 LEFTE
+68 LEFNE
-73 GDLAIINVTNKM
+73 GDLALINVTNKM
-85 NVETSVHWHGLILPN
+85 DEETSVHWHGLILPN

-108 TTPPIEPGTTF
+108 TTPPIKPGTTF

-133 HSHTMLQEQKGVY
+133 HSHTMLQEQSGVY
-146 GSIMIQP
+146 GSIIIQP
-153 KEKTLDYDKDLV
+153 KEKTLEYDKDLV

-170 WTNEKPMNVLRNLKR
+170 WTNENPMNVLRNLKR

-196 SVPLGRVIKEGAFGA
+196 AVPLSRVIKEGAFGA

-234 TNGKTLAEY
+234 MNGEMLVEY
-243 PEFKPGE
+243 PEFKAGE

-268 FGGGNPMVVSGDGID
+268 FGGGNPTIVSSDGVDI
-283 VQPISKSRFLFGVAE
+283 QPVSKNRFLFAIAE
-298 TYDVIVTIPDGT
+298 TYDVIVTMPNGT

-322 HTSLR
+322 STSLR
-327 LGKGTLYPAKT
+327 LGRGSLYPAKRIE
-338 VDRPDKVA
+338 RPDKVA

-368 KNTPEVLMQKYG
+368 KKTPGFLKENYG

-389 MNMGMNDK
+389 MNMGMQDK

-402 GKMGDKMKTD
+402 GGKGDNMQMDKKMNGMAGMKKDSMPMKSTEPSHKMG
-412 DQKPMDMNDNHMQME
+412 
-427 MHNKMDGMKGMNPP
+427 
-441 AGRAGMDSMSMDHNG
+441 
-456 ESNKMKGHMNHNMPK
+456 GHMRHDMPLI
-471 MQKDTSSFDY
+471 QKDTSFFDY

-486 YFNYDFLKAKENT
+486 YFKYDFLKAKENT
-499 TYKADLPVNDILL
+499 TYNADLPVNDILL

-617 VFSYDTSRDER
+617 VFSYDTPRDER
-628 MKDFPVQKLIDE
+628 MEDFPVQKLIDE
-640 TDHYYSWGLA
+640 TDHYYSWGAA
-650 RAGSNF
+650 RIGSNF
-656 NELFLTSS
+656 NELFLISS
-664 NIRNEFGLRA
+664 NIRNEFGVRA
-674 EFDYDQNLEAEVNYN
+674 ELDYSENLEAEFNYN

-694 WVRLYVGVNTETEI
+694 WVRLYVGVNTETST
-708 PDSYDEFNTVGLV
+708 PDSYDTFNTVGLL

-768 FGWANDLENN
+768 FGWVNELDNN
-778 ISFESETQW
+778 KSFEGETQW
-787 LVGVAYILSRNF
+787 LVGLSYILSRNF

>member
-1 MIRKITVLLVL
+1 MTVKTFNTILLLFLTSLVF
-12 LISCAGVAQVGTNG
+12 SQVGTNSD
-26 QDRKEEGRPVKEYNL
+26 DRKEEGRPVKEYNL
-41 VLENNKIT
+41 TLEQREMT

-54 ANGMTINGGIPGPV
+54 SKAMTINGQIPGPV

-85 NVETSVHWHGLILPN
+85 DEETSVHWHGLILPN

-108 TTPPIEPGTTF
+108 TTPPIEPGGTF

-146 GSIMIQP
+146 GSIIIQP

-196 SVPLGRVIKEGAFGA
+196 AVPLSRVIKEGALGA
-211 QLKFWRDRMEGAD
+211 QFKFWRDRMEGAD

-234 TNGKTLAEY
+234 TNGKKQADY
-243 PEFKPGE
+243 PEFLPGE

-268 FGGGNPMVVSGDGID
+268 FGGGNPMIVSSDGID
-283 VQPISKSRFLFGVAE
+283 VEPISKSRFLFGIAE
-298 TYDVIVTIPDGT
+298 TYDVIVTIPEGT
-310 LEVTAT
+310 VEITAT

-322 HTSLR
+322 DTSLR
-327 LGKGTLYPAKT
+327 IGQGTLYPARRI
-338 VDRPDKVA
+338 DRPDKVE

-352 KMDMKMGAPA
+352 KMDMKMGAPS

-389 MNMGMNDK
+389 MNMNDNMSMKDGAMNDK
-397 MSMNK
+397 MN
-402 GKMGDKMKTD
+402 
-412 DQKPMDMNDNHMQME
+412 MDE
-427 MHNKMDGMKGMNPP
+427 
-441 AGRAGMDSMSMDHNG
+441 
-456 ESNKMKGHMNHNMPK
+456 HMNHNDQM

-481 DTRKT
+481 NTRKT

-569 ENGERSPLK
+569 ENGKRSPLK

-603 HCHILYHMMGGMAR
+603 HCHVLYHMMGGMAR
-617 VFSYDTSRDER
+617 VFSYDTPRDKR
-628 MKDFPVQKLIDE
+628 MADYPVQKLIDE
-640 TDHYYSWGLA
+640 TDHYYSWGMA
-650 RAGSNF
+650 RLGSNF
-656 NELFLTSS
+656 SELFLTTS

-674 EFDYDQNLEAEVNYN
+674 ELDYDQNLEAEVNYN

-694 WVRLYVGVNTETEI
+694 WVRVYVGVNTETEI
-708 PDSYDEFNTVGLV
+708 PNSYDEFNTVGLV

-726 TPYRFNVDVSM
+726 TPYRFNVDVSI

-749 ELLIFPRIFLEGE
+749 ELLIFPRVFLEGE
-762 YEYRAD
+762 YEYRID
-768 FGWANDLENN
+768 FGWVNDLENN
-778 ISFESETQW
+778 NSYESETQW
-787 LVGVAYILSRNF
+787 LVGASYILSRNF
-799 SIQANYNNRYGWGGG
+799 SIQGNYNNRYGWGGG
-814 LLARF
+814 LTARF

>member
-1 MIRKITVLLVL
+1 MKTIHVIILLLFTPVTF
-12 LISCAGVAQVGTNG
+12 AQVGTNG
-26 QDRKEEGRPVKEYNL
+26 KDRKEEGRPVKEYNL
-41 VLENNKIT
+41 SIEENKMT
-49 LGGVT
+49 LGDVT
-54 ANGMTINGGIPGPV
+54 AKAMTINGSIPGPV
-68 LEFTE
+68 LEFEE

-85 NVETSVHWHGLILPN
+85 DEETSVHWHGLILPN

-108 TTPPIEPGTTF
+108 NTPPIEPGTTF

-146 GSIMIQP
+146 GSIIIHP
-153 KEKTLDYDKDLV
+153 KEKTLEYDKDLV
-165 VVLSD
+165 VMLSD
-170 WTNEKPMNVLRNLKR
+170 WTDEKPLNVLRNLKR
-185 GNEWYQVKKGT
+185 GNDWYQVKKGT
-196 SVPLGRVIKEGAFGA
+196 SVPLSRVIKEGALGA
-211 QLKFWRDRMEGAD
+211 QFKFWRDRMEGAD
-224 IADIYYPAFL
+224 ISDIYYPAFL
-234 TNGKTLAEY
+234 TNGKKVAEY
-243 PEFKPGE
+243 PELKPGE

-268 FGGGNPMVVSGDGID
+268 FGGGNPMIVSSDGID
-283 VQPISKSRFLFGVAE
+283 VEPVHKSRFLFGIAE
-298 TYDVIVTIPDGT
+298 TYDVIVTIPEGT
-310 LEVTAT
+310 LEISAT
-316 AQDGSG
+316 TQDGSG
-322 HTSLR
+322 NTSIR
-327 LGKGTLYPAKT
+327 LGNGELFSAA
-338 VDRPDKVA
+338 VIDRPDKIE

-362 MVGNKK
+362 IVGNQK
-368 KNTPEVLMQKYG
+368 KNTPELLMQKYG

-389 MNMGMNDK
+389 MNMKD
-397 MSMNK
+397 S
-402 GKMGDKMKTD
+402 KMGNPMEMKTND
-412 DQKPMDMNDNHMQME
+412 HMGHDM
-427 MHNKMDGMKGMNPP
+427 
-441 AGRAGMDSMSMDHNG
+441 ST
-456 ESNKMKGHMNHNMPK
+456 
-471 MQKDTSSFDY
+471 MQKDTASFDY
-481 DTRKT
+481 STRKA
-486 YFNYDFLKAKENT
+486 YFNYDFLRAKENT
-499 TYKADLPVNDILL
+499 AFKANLPVNNILL

-522 WSMNGVPLSETDKI
+522 WSMNGVPLSETDNI

-569 ENGERSPLK
+569 KNGERSPLK

-589 VIEFYNEEYGDWFF
+589 VIEFYNEEVGDWIF
-603 HCHILYHMMGGMAR
+603 HCHVLYHMMGGMAR
-617 VFSYDTSRDER
+617 VFSYDTPRDER
-628 MKDFPVQKLIDE
+628 MKEFSSQKLVDE
-640 TDHYYSWGLA
+640 TDLYYSWGLA

-664 NIRNEFGLRA
+664 NIRNEFGLRT
-674 EFDYDQNLEAEVNYN
+674 EFDYNQNLEAEVNYN

-694 WVRLYVGVNTETEI
+694 WVRLYVGVNLETEV
-708 PDSYDEFNTVGLV
+708 PDSYDKFNTVGLI

-737 DHQLRPRIRLDR
+737 DNQLRPRIRLDR

-768 FGWANDLENN
+768 FGWVNDLEDNK
-778 ISFESETQW
+778 SFESETQW
-787 LVGVAYILSRNF
+787 LVGLSYILSRNF
-799 SIQANYNNRYGWGGG
+799 SIQGNYNNRYGWGGG

>member
-1 MIRKITVLLVL
+1 MKTLNTILLL
-12 LISCAGVAQVGTNG
+12 FLTSIAFAQVGTNG
-26 QDRKEEGRPVKEYNL
+26 DDRNEEGRKIKEYNL
-41 VLENNKIT
+41 TIEENEMT
-49 LGGVT
+49 LAGVT
-54 ANGMTINGGIPGPV
+54 AKGMTINGSIPGPV
-68 LEFTE
+68 LEFNE

-85 NVETSVHWHGLILPN
+85 DVETSVHWHGLILPN

-108 TTPPIEPGTTF
+108 TTPPIKAGTTF

-146 GSIMIQP
+146 GSIVIHP
-153 KEKTLDYDKDLV
+153 KEKTLEYDKDLV
-165 VVLSD
+165 LLLSD

-185 GNEWYQVKKGT
+185 GNEWYQVRKGT
-196 SVPLGRVIKEGAFGA
+196 AVPLSRVIKEGALGA
-211 QLKFWRDRMEGAD
+211 QFKFWRDRMEGAD

-234 TNGKTLAEY
+234 SNGKKLAEY
-243 PEFKPGE
+243 PEFKSGE

-268 FGGGNPMVVSGDGID
+268 FGAGNPTIVSSDGVD
-283 VQPISKSRFLFGVAE
+283 VTPVNKSRFLFGIAE
-298 TYDVIVTIPDGT
+298 TYDVIVTIPNGT

-322 HTSLR
+322 STSIR
-327 LGKGTLYPAKT
+327 LGSGKLFPAT
-338 VDRPDKVA
+338 VIDRPNKVA

-362 MVGNKK
+362 MAGNQK
-368 KNTPEVLMQKYG
+368 KNTPEALMKKYG
-380 MKMDMKDGQ
+380 MQMDMKDGKIDNQ
-389 MNMGMNDK
+389 MNMK
-397 MSMNK
+397 M
-402 GKMGDKMKTD
+402 D
-412 DQKPMDMNDNHMQME
+412 DQKLMNDDHMQME
-427 MHNKMDGMKGMNPP
+427 MDKKKDMKK
-441 AGRAGMDSMSMDHNG
+441 DSMPMS
-456 ESNKMKGHMNHNMPK
+456 HNMS
-471 MQKDTSSFDY
+471 MMEKDSRSFDY
-481 DTRKT
+481 NTRKT

-499 TYKADLPVNDILL
+499 TYKEDLPVNDLLL

-522 WSMNGVPLSETDKI
+522 WSINGVPLSETDKI

-603 HCHILYHMMGGMAR
+603 HCHVLYHMMGGMAR
-617 VFSYDTSRDER
+617 VFSYNTPRDER
-628 MKDFPVQKLIDE
+628 MKDYPVTKLIEE
-640 TDHYYSWGLA
+640 TDHYYSWGRA

-656 NELFLTSS
+656 SELNLISS
-664 NIRNEFGLRA
+664 NIRNEFSLRA
-674 EFDYDQNLEAEVNYN
+674 ELDYNKNAEVEVNYN
-689 RYLND
+689 RYIND
-694 WVRLYVGVNTETEI
+694 WMRVYAGLNTETST
-708 PDSYDEFNTVGLV
+708 PNSYDTFNTVGLV
-721 GVKYF
+721 GIKYF

-737 DHQLRPRIRLDR
+737 DNQLRPRIRLDR

-768 FGWANDLENN
+768 FGWVNDIGNT
-778 ISFESETQW
+778 SYQGETQW
-787 LVGVAYILSRNF
+787 LVGASYILSRNF
-799 SIQANYNNRYGWGGG
+799 SVQGNYNNRYGWGGG
-814 LLARF
+814 FLARF

>member
-1 MIRKITVLLVL
+1 MKTIKIIILLLFSSTVF
-12 LISCAGVAQVGTNG
+12 AQVGTNG
-26 QDRKEEGRPVKEYNL
+26 EDRKEEGRTIKEYNL
-41 VLENNKIT
+41 TIEENKMT
-49 LGGVT
+49 LGGIS
-54 ANGMTINGGIPGPV
+54 AKAMTINGSIPGPV
-68 LEFTE
+68 LEFDE
-73 GDLAIINVTNKM
+73 GELAIINVTNKM
-85 NVETSVHWHGLILPN
+85 DEETSVHWHGLILPN

-108 TTPPIEPGTTF
+108 TTPPIKPGTTF

-146 GSIMIQP
+146 GSIIIHP
-153 KEKTLDYDKDLV
+153 KEKTLEYDKDLV

-170 WTNEKPMNVLRNLKR
+170 WTNERPMNVLRNLKR

-196 SVPLGRVIKEGAFGA
+196 AVPLSRVISEGAFGA

-234 TNGKTLAEY
+234 SNGKKLAEY
-243 PEFKPGE
+243 PEFRAGE
-250 KVRLRFINASA
+250 KIRLRFINASA
-261 STYYWMD
+261 STYYWLD
-268 FGGGNPMVVSGDGID
+268 FGGGNPMVVSSDGID
-283 VQPISKSRFLFGVAE
+283 VQPVSKSRFLFGIAE
-298 TYDVIVTIPDGT
+298 TYDVIVTIPEGT
-310 LEVTAT
+310 LEVTAA

-322 HTSLR
+322 HTSIQ
-327 LGKGTLYPAKT
+327 LGNGTLYPAKRI
-338 VDRPDKVA
+338 DRPDKVE
-346 MMKQMA
+346 MMKQMG

-368 KNTPEVLMQKYG
+368 KKTPEVLMQKYG
-380 MKMDMKDGQ
+380 MKMNMKDGQ
-389 MNMGMNDK
+389 MKMGMHDK
-397 MSMNK
+397 MSMK
-402 GKMGDKMKTD
+402 DGKMNDQMDMKMKMD
-412 DQKPMDMNDNHMQME
+412 DTMGMKKDGHMHDMQM
-427 MHNKMDGMKGMNPP
+427 
-441 AGRAGMDSMSMDHNG
+441 
-456 ESNKMKGHMNHNMPK
+456 
-471 MQKDTSSFDY
+471 MQKDTASFDY

-499 TYKADLPVNDILL
+499 SYKADLPVNDILL

-536 KIKGGEV
+536 KIKSGEV

-603 HCHILYHMMGGMAR
+603 HCHVLYHMMGGMAR
-617 VFSYDTSRDER
+617 VFSYDTPRDKR
-628 MKDFPVQKLIDE
+628 MAEFPAKKIIDE
-640 TDHYYSWGLA
+640 TDHFYSWGLA
-650 RAGSNF
+650 RLGSNF

-674 EFDYDQNLEAEVNYN
+674 EFDYDQNLEAEINYN

-694 WVRLYVGVNTETEI
+694 WVRLYVGVNTETEL
-708 PDSYDEFNTVGLV
+708 PDSFDEFNTVGLI

-737 DHQLRPRIRLDR
+737 DSQLRPRIRLDR

-768 FGWANDLENN
+768 FGWVNDLENN
-778 ISFESETQW
+778 KSFESETQW
-787 LVGVAYILSRNF
+787 LVGASYILSRNF
-799 SIQANYNNRYGWGGG
+799 SIQGNYNNRYGWGGG